1 MKLTDLWNSFSRH
14 GREIS
19 NWLNHPVDNIKKIG
33 ERWGQRK
40 VEEIEV
46 PVGNNH
52 RNSDTSTK
60 INSNQTEEHQYLI
73 TSTSGT
79 KSKIINNHN
88 GHTTNG
94 VNGHTRK
101 LSDLSVGKSFV
112 VTKNKEEISLLT
124 PSQNIQS
131 FKGRYR
137 IGKLIKPIKDNTII
151 REYEGYTFPHNQ
163 LILVKEYL
171 LLEKDFSDSEA
182 EKRQREL
189 LKRANIKL
197 KSTQIKNGISGQ
209 DFRLITPLDAF
220 DDHRRC
226 YIISDSNQ
234 NYETLKEYLNEN
246 ISMSYEQVRILLK
259 QVLQSLYFL
268 HNQNIILGNSEA
280 IPGLAHGNINVDSLL
295 CDTKRSELFIYL
307 SDFALWEDIFKPQ
320 SLKSINEYS
329 SHSMFQKDLKDLGYV
344 AIKCLFWNHII
355 EHDINLDE
363 QINIKYLLS
372 SSADFR
378 LNEFIEKLIGIDRG
392 FKNTKEAFEEI
403 SKLPFEPRQP
413 QAKLV
418 EPNSKSEENKKPDF
432 SKLKLLFLLLLSF
445 GLIAFI
451 ASLLLK
457 NSKNDS
463 STVSTS
469 ENAACP
475 KDSNFKCSIKDAS
488 DNKPFNASII
498 ADSMVSDWMEEKNL
512 VSYQNN
518 FKKELE
524 DKYQVT
530 LTLNIKKIDDIDE
543 IEKQLEDNEG
553 IDFAIANLSNQSNK
567 KCENDAL
574 LSNGKQNGNNTDGF
588 NKFKCKI
595 IAYDGIVF
603 FVPFSDANGENS
615 IPKALKGRINKDNL
629 AKLYQETKTE
639 KITNWNQLG
648 LKNSLPVKLYKPEE
662 DYLIESFVK
671 FIKKPGEPTTIAG
684 SKTKFDSMLQNILQS
699 FEENKDGG
707 IGFGLLR
714 KVYGQCSVY
723 PLAIEEVQP
732 QLIQVQQPLVQNDGN
747 PINPDID
754 LCNDKG
760 SYRLNTKAFKSE
772 KYPLRFAIAVI
783 YRTNNKT
790 KGEDFAQMMLSDEG
804 QSLLQEIGL
813 VPARN
818 IYSK

>member
-19 NWLNHPVDNIKKIG
+19 NWLNHPLDNIKKIG
-33 ERWGQRK
+33 GRLIQRN
-40 VEEIEV
+40 VEKIEV

-60 INSNQTEEHQYLI
+60 INSNQTEEHQHLI
-73 TSTSGT
+73 TSASGI
-79 KSKIINNHN
+79 KSEIINNHN
-88 GHTTNG
+88 GHITNG
-94 VNGHTRK
+94 VNGHSRQF
-101 LSDLSVGKSFV
+101 SDLSVGNSFV
-112 VTKNKEEISLLT
+112 VTKNKEEIPLLT

-137 IGKLIKPIKDNTII
+137 IGKPIEPIKDNTII

-163 LILVKEYL
+163 LVLVKEYL
-171 LLEKDFSDSEA
+171 LLEKDFGDSEA
-182 EKRQREL
+182 ENRQREL
-189 LKRANIKL
+189 VKRANIKL

-220 DDHRRC
+220 ADDRRC
-226 YIISDSNQ
+226 YIIFESNRD
-234 NYETLKEYLNEN
+234 YETLKEYLDEN
-246 ISMSYEQVRILLK
+246 IRMNYEEVRTLLK

-268 HNQNIILGNSEA
+268 HNQNIILGNSES
-280 IPGLAHGNINVDSLL
+280 ISGLAHANISVDSLL
-295 CDTKRSELFIYL
+295 YDTKRNELFIYL
-307 SDFALWEDIFKPQ
+307 FDFALWQDIFNPQ
-320 SLKSINEYS
+320 SLKNINEYY
-329 SHSMFQKDLKDLGYV
+329 SHNMFQEDLKDLGYV

-372 SSADFR
+372 TSVDFR
-378 LNEFIEKLIGIDRG
+378 LNEFIENLIGINGG

-413 QAKLV
+413 QARLV

-445 GLIAFI
+445 GLIALITSRF
-451 ASLLLK
+451 LN
-457 NSKNDS
+457 NSENDS
-463 STVSTS
+463 STVNTS

-475 KDSNFKCSIKDAS
+475 KDSNFKCSIKDVLEQ
-488 DNKPFNASII
+488 KPFNASII
-498 ADSMVSDWMEEKNL
+498 ADNMVSDWMQKGKL

-524 DKYQVT
+524 DKYQAT
-530 LTLNIKKIDDIDE
+530 LKIEKMNE
-543 IEKQLEDNEG
+543 IEKQLKNDEG
-553 IDFAIANLSNQSNK
+553 IDFAIANFSNQSNK
-567 KCENDAL
+567 KCENDRL
-574 LSNGKQNGNNTDGF
+574 LSNGKKNGNNTDES
-588 NKFKCKI
+588 NEFKCKI

-603 FVPFSDANGENS
+603 FVPFSDANRANS
-615 IPKALKGRINKDNL
+615 IPKALNGRINKDDL
-629 AKLYQETKTE
+629 AKLYQQQ
-639 KITNWNQLG
+639 ITNWKDWKELG
-648 LKNSLPVKLYKPEE
+648 LKNSLSVKLYKYEE
-662 DYLIESFVK
+662 DSLVKSFIPKLLESKAIEESNKENFY
-671 FIKKPGEPTTIAG
+671 
-684 SKTKFDSMLQNILQS
+684 SMLQNILQD
-699 FEENKDGG
+699 FEKNTDGG
-707 IGFGLLR
+707 IGFGLLS

-723 PLAIEEVQP
+723 PLAIEGVQP
-732 QLIQVQQPLVQNDGN
+732 LIQNDGT
-747 PINPDID
+747 PINPYID

-760 SYRLNTKAFKSE
+760 SYRLNTDAFKSGN
-772 KYPLRFAIAVI
+772 YPLRFAIAVI

-790 KGEDFAQMMLSDEG
+790 KGEKFANLMLSDEG

-818 IYSK
+818 IY

>member
-226 YIISDSNQ
+226 YIISESNQ

-246 ISMSYEQVRILLK
+246 ICMSYEEVRTLLK

-280 IPGLAHGNINVDSLL
+280 IPGLAHANISVDSLL
-295 CDTKRSELFIYL
+295 YDTKHNELFVYL

-320 SLKSINEYS
+320 SLKSINEYY
-329 SHSMFQKDLKDLGYV
+329 SHNMFQKDLKDLGYV
-344 AIKCLFWNHII
+344 AIRCLFWNHII

-378 LNEFIEKLIGIDRG
+378 LNEFIEKLIGIDG
-392 FKNTKEAFEEI
+392 EFKNTKEAFEEI
-403 SKLPFEPRQP
+403 YKLPFEPRQP

-418 EPNSKSEENKKPDF
+418 EPNSKSEENKKLDF

-445 GLIAFI
+445 GLIALLIALI
-451 ASLLLK
+451 ASWISS
-457 NSKNDS
+457 NNKNDS
-463 STVSTS
+463 PTVNNA
-469 ENAACP
+469 ENASC
-475 KDSNFKCSIKDAS
+475 SNKPEFKCSIVDVLGTEK
-488 DNKPFNASII
+488 FNASII

-512 VSYQNN
+512 VSYQSN
-518 FKKELE
+518 FKSELK
-524 DKYQVT
+524 DKYNVNLEIPYVNNQ
-530 LTLNIKKIDDIDE
+530 LRGINE
-543 IEKQLEDNEG
+543 IEKQLNKHPE
-553 IDFAIANLSNQSNK
+553 IQLAIVNLSEDSEIEKCHNTALTEKENRENENK
-567 KCENDAL
+567 L
-574 LSNGKQNGNNTDGF
+574 L
-588 NKFKCKI
+588 CKI

-615 IPKALKGRINKDNL
+615 IPKALKGSISKNNL
-629 AKLYQETKTE
+629 AKLYQEQ
-639 KITNWNQLG
+639 ITDWKDWKELG
-648 LKNSLPVKLYKPEE
+648 LKNSLPVKLYKYEE
-662 DYLIESFVK
+662 DSLVKSFIPKLLESKAIEESNKENFY
-671 FIKKPGEPTTIAG
+671 
-684 SKTKFDSMLQNILQS
+684 SMLQNILQG
-699 FEENKDGG
+699 FEENQDGG

-723 PLAIEEVQP
+723 PLTIGEKNRKVQP
-732 QLIQVQQPLVQNDGN
+732 LIQNDGT
-747 PINPDID
+747 PINPYID

-760 SYRLNTKAFKSE
+760 SYRLNTDAFKSG

-783 YRTNNKT
+783 YRSNNNE
-790 KGEDFAQMMLSDEG
+790 KGENFADMMLSDEG
-804 QSLLQEIGL
+804 QLLLQEIGL

-818 IYSK
+818 IY

>member
-19 NWLNHPVDNIKKIG
+19 NWLNHPLDNIKKIG
-33 ERWGQRK
+33 GRLIQRN
-40 VEEIEV
+40 VEKIEV

-60 INSNQTEEHQYLI
+60 INSNQTEEHQHLI
-73 TSTSGT
+73 TSTSGI
-79 KSKIINNHN
+79 KSEIINNRN

-94 VNGHTRK
+94 FNGHSRK
-101 LSDLSVGKSFV
+101 LSDLSVVNSFV
-112 VTKNKEEISLLT
+112 VTKNKEEIPRLT

-137 IGKLIKPIKDNTII
+137 IGELIKPIKDNTII

-189 LKRANIKL
+189 VKRANIKL

-220 DDHRRC
+220 ADDRRC
-226 YIISDSNQ
+226 YIISESNQ
-234 NYETLKEYLNEN
+234 DYETLKEYLDEN
-246 ISMSYEQVRILLK
+246 ISMSYEQVRTLLK

-320 SLKSINEYS
+320 SLKIINEYY

-355 EHDINLDE
+355 EHDINLEE
-363 QINIKYLLS
+363 QINIHYLLS
-372 SSADFR
+372 NSADFR
-378 LNEFIEKLIGIDRG
+378 LNKFIEKLIGIDGG
-392 FKNTKEAFEEI
+392 FKNTKEAFEQI
-403 SKLPFEPRQP
+403 SKLPFEYRQA
-413 QAKLV
+413 QIV
-418 EPNSKSEENKKPDF
+418 EPNYKSEENKKTDF
-432 SKLKLLFLLLLSF
+432 YKLKLLLLLLSF
-445 GLIAFI
+445 GLIALSIALI
-451 ASLLLK
+451 ASMFSS

-463 STVSTS
+463 SIVNNAENTS
-469 ENAACP
+469 C
-475 KDSNFKCSIKDAS
+475 SNKPEFKCSIVDVLGTEK
-488 DNKPFNASII
+488 FNASII
-498 ADSMVSDWMEEKNL
+498 ADNMVSDWMQKGNL

-518 FKKELE
+518 FRKELE
-524 DKYQVT
+524 DKYNVNLEIPYVNNQ
-530 LTLNIKKIDDIDE
+530 LRGINE
-543 IEKQLEDNEG
+543 IEKQLNKHPE
-553 IDFAIANLSNQSNK
+553 IQLAIVNLSEDSEIK
-567 KCENDAL
+567 KCNDIALTKKENRENENRL
-574 LSNGKQNGNNTDGF
+574 L
-588 NKFKCKI
+588 CKI

-603 FVPFSDANGENS
+603 FVPFSDANRENS
-615 IPKALKGRINKDNL
+615 IPKALNGRISKNNL
-629 AKLYQETKTE
+629 AKLYQKEKTDWQE
-639 KITNWNQLG
+639 LG
-648 LKNSLPVKLYKPEE
+648 LKKSLPVKLYQPKEN
-662 DYLIESFVK
+662 YLIDSFIQ
-671 FIKKPGEPTTIAG
+671 FIMKVGGSTTIAG
-684 SKTKFDSMLQNILQS
+684 SKTKFESMLQNILQG
-699 FEENKDGG
+699 FEETEQENRYGG

-723 PLAIEEVQP
+723 PLSIEGVQP
-732 QLIQVQQPLVQNDGN
+732 LIQNDGN
-747 PINPDID
+747 DINPYID

-760 SYRLNTKAFKSE
+760 SYRLNTKAFKSG
-772 KYPLRFAIAVI
+772 KYPLKFAIAVI
-783 YRTNNKT
+783 YRSNNNQ

-804 QSLLQEIGL
+804 QLLLQEIGL

-818 IYSK
+818 IY